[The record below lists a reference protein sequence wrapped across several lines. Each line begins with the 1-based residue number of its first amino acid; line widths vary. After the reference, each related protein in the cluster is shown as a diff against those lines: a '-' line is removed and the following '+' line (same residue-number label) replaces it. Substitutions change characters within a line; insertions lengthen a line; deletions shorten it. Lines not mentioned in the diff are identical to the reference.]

1 MFHFLKKF
9 AILSS
14 VGTLLAC
21 GSADLA
27 GDTEPTE
34 SAPSTPS
41 SLPSDVELSDALPIQ
56 DGVYEV
62 RGPLCESTQRT
73 PLYDGLHEPVEW
85 HDFNFLSRR
94 TKTIMGDRWYEVY
107 EDDDCRLVITGGIA
121 INEGGIYQETK
132 ERSHFWKPAR
142 CKFTASYTPPE
153 ATVG

>member
-1 MFHFLKKF
+1 MFHFLKK
-9 AILSS
+9 IVLCSS
-14 VGTLLAC
+14 LGALAAC
-21 GSADLA
+21 GSADVNGEA
-27 GDTEPTE
+27 TVPE
-34 SAPSTPS
+34 SSSTPS
-41 SLPSDVELSDALPIQ
+41 SLPADVELSDAPPIA

-94 TKTIMGDRWYEVY
+94 TKTIMGDRWYEIY

-121 INEGGIYQETK
+121 VNEGGVYQETK
-132 ERSHFWKPAR
+132 EREHFWKPDGCA
-142 CKFTASYTPPE
+142 FTASYTPPE